1 MSCFYLFI
9 LFLVHHFL
17 SLESLSSEA
26 SVVASSLPSASSA
39 AAMVSTP
46 SLSKL
51 LSGLVAPA
59 NSESLDPSF
68 LHLWPHPQQITQY
81 KGTRLFPSSSLSV
94 MLFRQPQTTGGD
106 ILFSCF
112 LAWNSLWSLIVQ
124 TPCLYSL
131 VDSLFYYISK
141 VLCVLWF
148 SGPLNFVVCFP
159 SHFNFQEIKLY

>member
-26 SVVASSLPSASSA
+26 SVVSSSLPSASSA

-94 MLFRQPQTTGGD
+94 MLFRQPQPTGGD
-106 ILFSCF
+106 ILFFLFSCMEF
-112 LAWNSLWSLIVQ
+112 ILKSYCAN
-124 TPCLYSL
+124 T
-131 VDSLFYYISK
+131 LFI
-141 VLCVLWF
+141 F
-148 SGPLNFVVCFP
+148 SGRFLVL
-159 SHFNFQEIKLY
+159 LYLKGTMCAVI